1 MSHRVLEYFKPK
13 YYDELESVLYVLCWI
28 CTSLSGPN
36 DGERYFT
43 VEQMN
48 ACNGAIGAYMQRDED
63 YEDLGC
69 RKHMFIKSSD
79 TFKDVLKDF
88 HPFFDPLRSLAEDIR
103 GVLMDTGDTIDVVR
117 HEPEVDP
124 VIALR
129 DHVFAAILK
138 GFNTCLDVIRSA
150 KPNVRAKLTPPRPVL
165 SSISEHANGNMQHRI
180 RDMEKQRVDVKGC
193 VREPSDENK
202 ENRRPVHIIS

>member
-193 VREPSDENK
+193 VKEPSDENK

>member
-1 MSHRVLEYFKPK
+1 MSHRVLEYFQPK

-36 DGERYFT
+36 DGTRYFN

-48 ACNGAIGAYMQRDED
+48 ACNGAIGAYMRRDED

-88 HPFFDPLRSLAEDIR
+88 HPFFNSLRSLAEDIR
-103 GVLMDTGDTIDVVR
+103 GVLMDTGNMIDVVR
-117 HEPEVDP
+117 REPEVDP

-129 DHVFAAILK
+129 DHIFAAILK
-138 GFNTCLDVIRSA
+138 GFDTCLDEIRSA
-150 KPNVRAKLTPPRPVL
+150 KPNVRAKLTPSRPVL
-165 SSISEHANGNMQHRI
+165 ASIPEHANGNMQHRI
-180 RDMEKQRVDVKGC
+180 RDREKQKVGGKGC
-193 VREPSDENK
+193 TKDPSDENK
-202 ENRRPVHIIS
+202 ENRMPVPIIS

>member
-117 HEPEVDP
+117 REPEVDP

-138 GFNTCLDVIRSA
+138 GFDTCLHVIRSA

-193 VREPSDENK
+193 VKEPSDENK

>member
-1 MSHRVLEYFKPK
+1 MSHRVLEYFEPK

-36 DGERYFT
+36 DGTRYFN

-48 ACNGAIGAYMQRDED
+48 ACNGAIGAYMRRDED

-79 TFKDVLKDF
+79 NFKDVLKDF
-88 HPFFDPLRSLAEDIR
+88 HPFFNSLRSLAEDIR
-103 GVLMDTGDTIDVVR
+103 GVLLDTGNKIDVVR
-117 HEPEVDP
+117 REPEVDH

-138 GFNTCLDVIRSA
+138 GFDTCLDVIRSA
-150 KPNVRAKLTPPRPVL
+150 KANDRAKLTPSRPVL
-165 SSISEHANGNMQHRI
+165 ASISEHTNGNMQHRI
-180 RDMEKQRVDVKGC
+180 RHREKQRVGVKGC
-193 VREPSDENK
+193 VKEPWDENK
-202 ENRRPVHIIS
+202 ENRMPVPIIS

>member
-117 HEPEVDP
+117 REPEVDP

-138 GFNTCLDVIRSA
+138 GFDTCLDVIRSA

-193 VREPSDENK
+193 VKEPSDENK